1 MKNYFEIYKLL
12 SNRDYYSLEINYVSK
27 ILNIS
32 KLDLQS
38 FDNKLKSIDSQQFE
52 KFFSDKINIFIYNKV
67 EYIGL
72 ESRRIDYDKDKL
84 NGTNWVEDAIKAGY
98 YKS

>member
-52 KFFSDKINIFIYNKV
+52 KFFNDKINIFIYNKV